1 MADCAGCGARDQ
13 AGRFC
18 VNCGT
23 PVAAPTQRVNLV
35 KPAGVGPAD
44 PTVLSAPGTGSN
56 WAPTASYPVPTPTA
70 PQPLPPPGPRRRGR
84 GAAALVALAVAVLLV
99 AGVGVWFMVRPVGG
113 DGGAV
118 AVPAST
124 GVSGGV
130 TGGPGTGTES
140 AGAPTK
146 PAPIAPPGSKGDPGP
161 TTPPTTTTATTTVV
175 TTTVSQDPM
184 GGPRADIA
192 CGSGYIV
199 QVASELDQPAF
210 TARVAALRAA
220 GILPADAKWTETS
233 ASCSIFTNQANVLV
247 LYAGP
252 YPSSDAACPARLASP
267 ADAFIK
273 PTDTAT
279 VGTFLSCL
287 CPAAATALPA
297 ITTVGQQGVWVGELQ
312 RVLGAGLDY
321 DVGNINADPSV
332 GDPGRWGIYTSETAA
347 AVSRF
352 QADHGLPATGQVDA
366 GTWSSLQNARCGH
379 E

>member
-1 MADCAGCGARDQ
+1 MADCAQCGARDQ

-23 PVAAPTQRVNLV
+23 PVAAPTRRVNLV
-35 KPAGVGPAD
+35 KSAGVGPAE
-44 PTVLSAPGTGSN
+44 PTVLAAPGIGSN
-56 WAPTASYPVPTPTA
+56 WAPAASYPVPAPTA
-70 PQPLPPPGPRRRGR
+70 PQPLPPPEPPRRVR
-84 GAAALVALAVAVLLV
+84 GAAALVVLAVAVLLV
-99 AGVGVWFMVRPVGG
+99 AGVGVWFMIRPVGG
-113 DGGAV
+113 EGGPV

-124 GVSGGV
+124 GV
-130 TGGPGTGTES
+130 TGGPGPGTES

-146 PAPIAPPGSKGDPGP
+146 PAPIAPPGSKGDPGSSP
-161 TTPPTTTTATTTVV
+161 PMTTAATTTVV
-175 TTTVSQDPM
+175 TTTVSLDPM

-192 CGSGYIV
+192 CSSGYIV

-220 GILPADAKWTETS
+220 GTLPADAKWTETS
-233 ASCSIFTNQANVLV
+233 SSCEIFTNQRNVLV
-247 LYAGP
+247 LFAGP
-252 YPSSDAACPARLASP
+252 YVSVADACPARLSSP

-273 PTDTAT
+273 TTDPAT

-297 ITTVGQQGVWVGELQ
+297 ITTIGQQGVWVGELQ

-321 DVGNINADPSV
+321 DVGNINADPGA

-347 AVSRF
+347 AVGRF